1 MEQRSGTRAR
11 AAALAS
17 LLLLLAGPAA
27 AQEVYLGFGFG
38 QGRADFDTLG
48 NTLDDDRETTALKF
62 FSGYRL
68 ARFLAVEAFYAD
80 LRSYSATVQTGTGPI
95 SSSVEADGFGAA
107 LLLSLPIGERTDLVV
122 KGGGFR
128 WDAVTGFDRE
138 SDVGPMYGIGLYL
151 TGPSPS
157 ASLRLEYERFKDVG
171 AEVFPGTDDGID
183 IDLMT
188 LGLIYN
194 F

>member
-1 MEQRSGTRAR
+1 MEQRSGTLAR

-48 NTLDDDRETTALKF
+48 NTLDDERESTAIKLF
-62 FSGYRL
+62 TGYRL
-68 ARFLAVEAFYAD
+68 ARFLAIEAFYAD
-80 LRSYSATVQTGTGPI
+80 LRSYSATVQTGVGPI
-95 SSSVEADGFGAA
+95 SGSIDADGFGAA
-107 LLLSLPIGERTDLVV
+107 VLLSVPLGDRTDLVL

-128 WDAVTGFDRE
+128 WDAVTSFDRE
-138 SDVGPMYGIGLYL
+138 NDVGPMYGIGLYL

-157 ASLRLEYERFKDVG
+157 AAVRLEYERFKDVG
-171 AEVFPGTDDGID
+171 AEAFPGTEDGID

-188 LGLIYN
+188 LGLVYN

>member
-1 MEQRSGTRAR
+1 MARRSGTLAR
-11 AAALAS
+11 ATALGS
-17 LLLLLAGPAA
+17 LLLLFAGPAA
-27 AQEVYLGFGFG
+27 AQVYLGFGFG

-62 FSGYRL
+62 FTGYRL
-68 ARFLAVEAFYAD
+68 GFLAVEAFYAD
-80 LRSYSATVQTGTGPI
+80 LRSYSATIQTGVGTI
-95 SSSVEADGFGAA
+95 SGSAEADGVGAA
-107 LLLSLPIGERTDLVV
+107 LLLALPIGERTDLIL

-128 WDAVTGFDRE
+128 WDVVSSSDRE
-138 SDVGPMYGIGLYL
+138 SDIGPMYGIGLHL
-151 TGPSPS
+151 SGPNPS
-157 ASLRLEYERFKDVG
+157 VALRLEYERFKDVG
-171 AEVFPGTDDGID
+171 AGAFPGTDDGID